1 MSALKDERPSVRF
14 PLPDLL
20 VQGQDNT
27 ITAPVY
33 LNAAIV
39 APTAATVSIFNGS
52 NVAVVSGAVAAI
64 VDNVATY
71 QLTAAAT
78 TDQTRSEGWRVEW
91 SLSVSGT
98 VSPDGLIIASNDAAL
113 VLRGVHPV
121 VTAADI
127 WRRLRAMNPA
137 HRARLQSEDLQD
149 EISES
154 WTEIQQG
161 LIDQGNRPN
170 LIMSPSS
177 LRRCHLALAIAYV
190 FENMGKPYAEEAAHW
205 RDRYREAWRD
215 LSFLYD
221 SADSGEIDDPN
232 RRRPGMTTL
241 WLVK

>member
-1 MSALKDERPSVRF
+1 MSLKDAKPSVRF
-14 PLPDLL
+14 PLPDLI

-33 LNAAIV
+33 KDAVIV
-39 APTAATVSIFNGS
+39 APSAATVSIFNGS
-52 NVAVVSGAVAAI
+52 NVAVVSGAVASI
-64 VDNVATY
+64 VDGVASY
-71 QLTAAAT
+71 QITAAT
-78 TDQTRSEGWRVEW
+78 TSDQTRSEGWRVQW
-91 SLSVSGT
+91 SLSVAAT

-127 WRRLRAMNPA
+127 WRRLRAMNPS

-177 LRRCHLALAIAYV
+177 LRRCHLSLSIAYV

-221 SADSGEIDDPN
+221 SSDSGEIDDPG
-232 RRRPGMTTL
+232 RRRPSMATL
-241 WLVK
+241 WLTQ

>member
-1 MSALKDERPSVRF
+1 MNLKDARPSVRF

-20 VQGQDNT
+20 VQGKDNT
-27 ITAPVY
+27 VSAAVY

-39 APTAATVSIFNGS
+39 APTAATVSIYNAS
-52 NVAVVSGAVAAI
+52 NVAVVSGAVASI
-64 VDNVATY
+64 VDGVASY

-78 TDQTRSEGWRVEW
+78 TDQTRGEGWRIEW
-91 SLSVSGT
+91 SLSVAGT
-98 VSPDGLIIASNDAAL
+98 VSPDGKIIATNDAAL

-127 WRRLRAMNPA
+127 HRRLRAMNPNN
-137 HRARLQSEDLQD
+137 RARLQSSDLQD

-154 WTEIQQG
+154 WTEIQQA

-177 LRRCHLALAIAYV
+177 LRRAHLALAIAYV
-190 FENMGKPYAEEAAHW
+190 FENMGKPYTDEAMHW

-221 SADSGEIDDPN
+221 HSDSGEIDDPAK
-232 RRRPGMTTL
+232 RRPSTATL
-241 WLVK
+241 WLTS